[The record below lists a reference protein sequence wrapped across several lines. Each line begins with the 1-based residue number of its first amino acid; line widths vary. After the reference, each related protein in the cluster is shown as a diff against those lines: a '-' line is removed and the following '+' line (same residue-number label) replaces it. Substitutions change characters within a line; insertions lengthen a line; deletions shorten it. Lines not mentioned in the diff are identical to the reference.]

1 MLPVYLLIASAFII
15 PRSSEWLPSLATP
28 AYLLCPMAGGPLK
41 DVLPEARLLL
51 LRRPIHT
58 IPHNDHKRQVKRLVA
73 AGNENPYVNGWEK
86 RSELWD

>member
-1 MLPVYLLIASAFII
+1 MLG
-15 PRSSEWLPSLATP
+15 LP
-28 AYLLCPMAGGPLK
+28 K